1 MFKKQKNLQ
10 IPEINMQQDT
20 KIPKFEDKNVI
31 GRGVYSLKD
40 FIAPASFDRSSKY
53 HLKVGEKY
61 ARSFVMTGF
70 PSVAQVGWLDE
81 LYHFEGDMDTALY
94 IEPADER
101 EALDELTNKITQF
114 EAQYDLENRK
124 GNIRNT
130 TRLQNLIQ
138 ELYQQRARLE
148 QNFENLFYIQ
158 IVTTLYG
165 DSEEDLKMEA
175 TKIDNKMRAR
185 KIYLMPLFLRQDE
198 GYKTSLPLGKSH
210 LPEHFRNFNSASLT
224 TCFPFYNSEI
234 THKTGVFT
242 GINLDT
248 MTPILI
254 DFYDRT
260 LLNNSNITV
269 FGQAGSGK
277 TFFVSL
283 LTMRSAL
290 KGIRT
295 VIIDPEGEYLG
306 LTDLLDGRHIYISA
320 ESDMNINPFDLEEEY
335 DTDTD
340 EWKVEIKEK
349 ASDVLNL
356 IAVMVKDLNNE
367 EASIV
372 SACILQLYKDFSFT
386 TDPKSLY
393 KETSYFDEKTGNFIQ
408 SSRLKKD
415 MPTLSDLHVVLGN
428 YFETTGDDTI
438 KRVLNSLRMFLKDG
452 IYGMFDRQT
461 SPSLRNFKDSILVT
475 FDISQL
481 EESILRPIGMYIAL
495 SWTWEK
501 FVKKNPHIKKRVIAD
516 EAWML
521 VNENMEGHQY
531 TGKFLEQCAR
541 RIRKRNGGLLVASQ
555 NFIEFYHSSEGKA
568 VLTNAVSKIFLKQN
582 STDIDKLQEVFKL
595 SDGEKNFLLTAERG
609 TMLMKLGDETSV
621 AYAFPFQ
628 FEQDLI
634 SNSMLK
640 RNELLRKQKDKNQ
653 RLTEQIEKEEKLMR
667 IAPTLSKERE
677 VDWLQT

>member
-1 MFKKQKNLQ
+1 MFGKKNKV
-10 IPEINMQQDT
+10 EMETT
-20 KIPKFEDKNVI
+20 KKVVMNNNTPSNSNVI
-31 GRGVYSLKD
+31 GRGIYTVKD
-40 FIAPASFDRSSKY
+40 FVAPASFERTSKY
-53 HLKVGEKY
+53 HIQVGDKF

-81 LYHFEGDMDTALY
+81 LYHYDGDMDTALY

-101 EALDELTNKITQF
+101 TALDELTNKITQF
-114 EAQYDLENRK
+114 EAQFALENNK
-124 GNIRNT
+124 GNIRNVT
-130 TRLQNLIQ
+130 KLRATIE
-138 ELYQQRARLE
+138 ELYAQRARLE
-148 QNFENLFYIQ
+148 QNYENLFYIQ
-158 IVTTLYG
+158 IVSTLYS
-165 DSEEDLKMEA
+165 DTEENLKMET
-175 TKIDNKMRAR
+175 TKIDNKMKGR

-198 GYKTSLPLGKSH
+198 GYKSSLPLGKSY
-210 LPEHFRNFNSASLT
+210 LPEHFRNFNSAALT

-234 THKTGVFT
+234 THKTGVFA

-254 DFYDRT
+254 DFYDRS

-290 KGIRT
+290 KGVRT

-306 LTDLLDGRHIYISA
+306 LTDLLDGRHIYISPDS
-320 ESDMNINPFDLEEEY
+320 EMNINPFDLEEEY
-335 DTDTD
+335 DTDTN
-340 EWKVEIKEK
+340 EWKVGIKQK

-356 IAVMVKDLNNE
+356 IAVMVKDLSNE

-372 SACILQLYKDFSFT
+372 SACILELYRDFGFNEN
-386 TDPKSLY
+386 PQSLY
-393 KETSYFDEKTGNFIQ
+393 KNESEFDEETGTFIQ
-408 SSRLKKD
+408 GNRLKKD
-415 MPTLSDLHVVLGN
+415 MPTLSNLHKVLGD
-428 YFETTGDDTI
+428 YMELTQDFTI
-438 KRVLNSLRMFLKDG
+438 KRVVTTLKMFLHDG

-521 VNENMEGHQY
+521 VNQNMEGHQY
-531 TGKFLEQCAR
+531 TSKFLEQCSR

-555 NFIEFYHSSEGKA
+555 NFIEFYHSTEGKA
-568 VLTNAVSKIFLKQN
+568 VLTNAVSKIFLKQS

-595 SDGEKNFLLTAERG
+595 SDGEKNFLLTADRG
-609 TMLMKLGDETSV
+609 TMLMKLDEDTSV
-621 AYAFPFQ
+621 AYAFPFK
-628 FEQDLI
+628 FEQELI
-634 SNSMLK
+634 STSMIK
-640 RNELLRKQKDKNQ
+640 RNELLKRQKEKNDL
-653 RLTEQIEKEEKLMR
+653 LTEQLEKEERLLRMQEPNQPSR
-667 IAPTLSKERE
+667 N
-677 VDWLQT
+677 VDWL